1 MSWPPSTFALVHH
14 FGSDERNSGHASD
27 IVNRSK
33 LTHLEVKCAS
43 QQSRSLIRL
52 GFWNSVEAANFY
64 LEKGAMTLKNV
75 VRRLIAEGLSR
86 LPKGLFTD
94 LEFFPIYE
102 RRGIHMTPASFYFPV
117 PVLSELDESIW
128 TTESEMVGIDM
139 NLDDQERLMEDLAKE
154 NYFREYFALNADPLS
169 PPGVYSRNVGYG
181 GIDGA
186 MLYSIIRLRK
196 PRRIIEIGS
205 GNSTL
210 LAILAARKNQEEGA
224 PPCHITAI
232 EPYPASYLRDA
243 LAGSG
248 EILQRR
254 VETVSLDRFIA
265 LEQND
270 VLFINSSHTVRVGG
284 DVIFEINEILP
295 RLRKGVVVHI
305 HDISFPLDY
314 PRKFIV
320 EKHAFWAEQ
329 YILQAFLAFNPKYRV
344 LWCFSYVQ
352 AKRRDLLRKHF
363 PDYHLGSQ
371 HMGPFWMEAVA

>member
-1 MSWPPSTFALVHH
+1 M
-14 FGSDERNSGHASD
+14 
-27 IVNRSK
+27 
-33 LTHLEVKCAS
+33 
-43 QQSRSLIRL
+43 
-52 GFWNSVEAANFY
+52 EAANFY

-117 PVLSELDESIW
+117 PVLSELDELIW

-270 VLFINSSHTVRVGG
+270 VLFIDSSTRLELAATSYSRSMKSCRACAKAWSFTFTISVSRWT
-284 DVIFEINEILP
+284 ILASLLS
-295 RLRKGVVVHI
+295 RSMLSGQNNTSYRR
-305 HDISFPLDY
+305 SLPLT
-314 PRKFIV
+314 PSTGCCG
-320 EKHAFWAEQ
+320 
-329 YILQAFLAFNPKYRV
+329 AFLTCRPSDGIYCASIFRIII
-344 LWCFSYVQ
+344 
-352 AKRRDLLRKHF
+352 
-363 PDYHLGSQ
+363 
-371 HMGPFWMEAVA
+371 